1 MLDAKNTYLI
11 GITVSNKAKDKFY
24 EESVPAIEDV
34 STATINVVSFI
45 LSPLVSNIVRCRILQ
60 EFATFES
67 FA

>member
-11 GITVSNKAKDKFY
+11 GITMSNKAKDKFY

-34 STATINVVSFI
+34 SPALINVVAFI
-45 LSPLVSNIVRCRILQ
+45 LSPFVSNTVRFRILQ
-60 EFATFES
+60 EFATLES